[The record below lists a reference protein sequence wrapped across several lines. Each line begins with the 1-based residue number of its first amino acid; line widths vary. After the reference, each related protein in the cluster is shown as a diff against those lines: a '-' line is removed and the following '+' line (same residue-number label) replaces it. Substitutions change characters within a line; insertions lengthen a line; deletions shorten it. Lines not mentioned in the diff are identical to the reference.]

1 MSTSRVFKKLDLG
14 PTGLCVAEAVREY
27 RQQRRLTYIQLE
39 ERLNELGHRIPE
51 LGLRRIEAGSR
62 RVDVDDLMAL
72 AAALKTS
79 PLRLLIHTSE
89 GQQDEPRQ
97 LTTGGPDNLSWREAA
112 AWVRDDTGFEL
123 KDRIEF
129 WRQEIRALEYAA
141 ADNNARIKFTTRQV
155 MEHPNDLSRVDRHM
169 WAVDVEQM
177 RVKHHEKAAEM
188 LFALESQKETEM

>member
-27 RQQRRLTYIQLE
+27 RQQQKLTYIQLE

-79 PLRLLIHTSE
+79 PLRLLIRTSKD
-89 GQQDEPRQ
+89 QQEEPRQ

-141 ADNNARIKFTTRQV
+141 ADNNARIKSTARQA
-155 MEHPNDLSRVDRHM
+155 MEHPNDLARVHRHM
-169 WAVDVEQM
+169 WAVDLEQM
-177 RVKHHEKAAEM
+177 RVKHHEKAIEM